1 MKEIREAIHFYKSRI
16 QSTYIV
22 CPFFMLFMGGIAIFI
37 FVKLP
42 EVWWIGTTILVIVAI
57 TLICFIYYIKKY
69 TKKIKKLE
77 KELKEIEQSMIDSK

>member
-1 MKEIREAIHFYKSRI
+1 
-16 QSTYIV
+16 
-22 CPFFMLFMGGIAIFI
+22 MGGIAIFI

-57 TLICFIYYIKKY
+57 TLICFIYYVKKY
-69 TKKIKKLE
+69 TQKIKKLE

>member
-57 TLICFIYYIKKY
+57 TLICFIYYIKN
-69 TKKIKKLE
+69 IPKKL
-77 KELKEIEQSMIDSK
+77 KNWKRN